1 MSSSLMTNTSAMTA
15 LQTLQMTNQQLDQTQ
30 NEISTGYK
38 VANASDNAAYWS
50 IATTMRSD
58 NNSLSTVNDSLGLGS
73 ATVNTAYTAM
83 TSVKDTLDKIKSD
96 LVTATQP
103 GVDKSKIQA
112 DISQQLQQLKTYSDS
127 ASFSG
132 NNWLSVNSSDTVG
145 YNATQSVVSSFN
157 RSANG
162 GISLGTI
169 NVDITKVSLFDANTT
184 TGAGLLQKGQALT
197 AATAGNVANATNS
210 STTAAATVNLGTFA
224 AFTLD
229 GDNTMQFQLAVNGG
243 SAQTVTINKATVD
256 AALNSTDGKVAT
268 DADMEKVVVAALK
281 NAGIDAVDHTG
292 TPTASQVKVDG
303 SGANLSITTGLV
315 GATGAPA
322 SLTISGATTSNNGNF
337 YNVMDIDITNATA
350 TDLNNYLGAV
360 DAMFQKVTSAAS
372 DLGSVQSRI
381 SSQQTFVKAL
391 MNSID
396 SGVGSLVDADMNEAS
411 TRLKA
416 LQTQQ
421 QLGIQALSIAN
432 SNSQSILSLF
442 R

>member
-1 MSSSLMTNTSAMTA
+1 MSSLMTNTSAMTA
-15 LQTLQMTNQQLDQTQ
+15 LQTLQMTNQQLDKTQ

-58 NNSLSTVNDSLGLGS
+58 NNSLSTVNDALGLGS

-83 TSVKDTLDKIKSD
+83 TNVSTTLDTIKKD

-103 GVDKSKIQA
+103 GVDKSKIQS
-112 DISQQLQQLKTYSDS
+112 DIAEQLDQLKTY
-127 ASFSG
+127 ANAAGFSG
-132 NNWLSVNSSDTVG
+132 NNWLSVNSADTTS
-145 YNATQSVVSSFN
+145 YKATQSVVSSFT
-157 RSANG
+157 RG
-162 GISLGTI
+162 TDGTVSLGTI
-169 NVDITKVSLFDANTT
+169 DVDITKISLFNADTSATAT
-184 TGAGLLQKGQALT
+184 KGLLDQMGTNAAT
-197 AATAGNVANATNS
+197 AATAFTWTKGDMDAGGSVTLAVAVDGGTAQNVKVTVADPTSFTIDDLVSGLNAGLKGAVASKDSSGKLVLTSLSTGTSSSVEVTGVTALKADGTTS
-210 STTAAATVNLGTFA
+210 STATTGFTTIAKATGAATGGFNLMS
-224 AFTLD
+224 LD
-229 GDNTMQFQLAVNGG
+229 IT
-243 SAQTVTINKATVD
+243 S
-256 AALNSTDGKVAT
+256 AT
-268 DADMEKVVVAALK
+268 DAQLK
-281 NAGIDAVDHTG
+281 TYLQNVDT
-292 TPTASQVKVDG
+292 
-303 SGANLSITTGLV
+303 
-315 GATGAPA
+315 
-322 SLTISGATTSNNGNF
+322 
-337 YNVMDIDITNATA
+337 
-350 TDLNNYLGAV
+350 
-360 DAMFQKVTSAAS
+360 MFQNVTTAAS

-432 SNSQSILSLF
+432 SNSQNILSLF